1 MEIGQLLKEE
11 REAKGLSL
19 DDIQEMTKIQKR
31 YLQAIEAN
39 NFSSLPGRFYARAF
53 IKEYAIVLN
62 MDYSTLL
69 TYFDQIEGVEEDT
82 TQYSNL
88 RRTRRARAPKSSAI
102 LSFFPTIIVI
112 VLIIGVLFIAWT
124 LTQKALTSDSPG
136 SNQPPESDEIIRDV
150 DQPEIERP
158 VSDDEEEEDEETS
171 NDDNELEDENSEF
184 ESEFTVDE
192 VGSGSSPQSELT
204 FTYGGDELILTFD
217 VTADAYVSIVGE
229 SGTNYFDG
237 ILAPNNEIEP
247 FDLST
252 EENVYLNV
260 GNTTG
265 VTIKL
270 NDVAMD
276 YPVAPTDSV
285 HQKFLIHFEKVE

>member
-11 REAKGLSL
+11 REAQGLSL

-31 YLQAIEAN
+31 YLQAIEDD
-39 NFSSLPGRFYARAF
+39 NFTSLPGRFYARAF
-53 IKEYAIVLN
+53 IKEYAIVLK
-62 MDYSTLL
+62 MDYTSLL
-69 TYFDQIEGVEEDT
+69 TYFDHAEGVEEDT
-82 TQYSNL
+82 TQYSNV

-124 LTQKALTSDSPG
+124 LTQKALTTDSPG

-150 DQPEIERP
+150 EQPERERP
-158 VSDDEEEEDEETS
+158 VSEDEDEE
-171 NDDNELEDENSEF
+171 DNVDENEVEGEDEPSIDSKF
-184 ESEFTVDE
+184 EVDE
-192 VGSGSSPQSELT
+192 VGTGSPPQSELT
-204 FTYGGDELILTFD
+204 FTYGADALVLSFD
-217 VTADAYVSIVGE
+217 VTADAYISIVGE

-237 ILAPNNEIEP
+237 ILSPNTELESY
-247 FDLST
+247 DLT
-252 EENVYLNV
+252 EEENVYLNV

-265 VTIKL
+265 LTIKL
-270 NDVAMD
+270 NDVEME

-285 HQKFLIHFEKVE
+285 HQKFIIHFEKVE